1 MLLLFLQVSN
11 VLWLCP
17 KFCGIFCCIFFSFLC
32 TFLPSLKFEVLVK
45 LLHWKRTC
53 MCLTDPLE
61 REACLWRICKVG
73 GLCVYCLGIHS
84 CWRESYEISCWHEC
98 QTWEHGGWQDTVHQ
112 GAYIEHHCLKNYDCG
127 AMIEHFNILTW
138 RNVGVPNT
146 TSVEQ
151 VEEFIFKIISY
162 IRPKVF
168 CFG

>member
-1 MLLLFLQVSN
+1 MLLLFLQGSN
-11 VLWLCP
+11 VFWLCP
-17 KFCGIFCCIFFSFLC
+17 KSCGIFCCIFFSFLC

-61 REACLWRICKVG
+61 GRH
-73 GLCVYCLGIHS
+73 LCGEFVQWEVFVFIVLIYTLVDMNLM
-84 CWRESYEISCWHEC
+84 RYLCWHEC

-112 GAYIEHHCLKNYDCG
+112 GAYIKHHCLKNYDCG

-151 VEEFIFKIISY
+151 VEEFIFKVISY
-162 IRPKVF
+162 IKPKVF

>member
-11 VLWLCP
+11 IFWLCL
-17 KFCGIFCCIFFSFLC
+17 KFHGIFCSIFFSFLF
-32 TFLPSLKFEVLVK
+32 TFLPSLKLEVLVK
-45 LLHWKRTC
+45 LLHWKRTY

-61 REACLWRICKVG
+61 GRHVCGEFVQWEVFVFIVLVCG
-73 GLCVYCLGIHS
+73 H
-84 CWRESYEISCWHEC
+84 ESYEISCWHEC
-98 QTWEHGGWQDTVHQ
+98 QTWEHGGWQDTVQQ

-127 AMIEHFNILTW
+127 AMIEHFNILKW
-138 RNVGVPNT
+138 RNVGVPNA

-151 VEEFIFKIISY
+151 VEELIFKIISY